1 MTMSTETDK
10 ERRAENSARRSLYR
24 DEQPE
29 TKTLGIA
36 DGYFSLDIFPCFR
49 RKCHRFYCLFQ
60 KNCEYDMLV
69 NDSCFRR

>member
-1 MTMSTETDK
+1 MTISTETDK

-36 DGYFSLDIFPCFR
+36 DGYFSLDKVHCFR
-49 RKCHRFYCLFQ
+49 RKCHCFT
-60 KNCEYDMLV
+60 
-69 NDSCFRR
+69 SCFKKTADMICS